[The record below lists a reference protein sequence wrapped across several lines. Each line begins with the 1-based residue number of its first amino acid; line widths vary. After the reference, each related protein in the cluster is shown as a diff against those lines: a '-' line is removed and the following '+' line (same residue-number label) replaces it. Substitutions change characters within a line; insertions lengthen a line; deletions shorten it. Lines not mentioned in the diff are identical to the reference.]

1 MMKNYLLL
9 FVLFFGF
16 QVVFGQDILN
26 LKNATTMTVYITEV
40 TPTTIK
46 FKKSND
52 GPMYTMNLSDVISV
66 TYSNGTT
73 DNFSTAPVVNNNNNN
88 NNNNAQNSNKKTKDK
103 DDDEML
109 APSKRYGGPRIGL
122 TYIDKGTTREN
133 IADAFNRS
141 DITPFVSQFGWQ
153 FETRVFTLESGAAG
167 LVEFV
172 PLIGGL
178 EQGLFLPSANLLFGF
193 RAANGVE
200 FGVGPSG
207 SLAGVGLVMA
217 IGASFKVGKVTFPFN
232 VAFSPNIKKM
242 IEVYDPAT
250 QSYKESTSNSGLR
263 LSFFIGFNSRK
274 G

>member
-1 MMKNYLLL
+1 MKKYFFMLCLA
-9 FVLFFGF
+9 FFGLPTA
-16 QVVFGQDILN
+16 FGQDILT
-26 LKNATTMTVYITEV
+26 LKNSTTMTVYVTEV

-73 DNFSTAPVVNNNNNN
+73 DNFSTAPVVINNNNNE
-88 NNNNAQNSNKKTKDK
+88 QHSNKKAKDK

-109 APSKRYGGPRIGL
+109 GPSKKYGGPRIGL
-122 TYIDKGTTREN
+122 TYIDKGTTREK
-133 IADAFNRS
+133 IADAFNRA

-200 FGVGPSG
+200 FGLGPSG
-207 SLAGVGLVMA
+207 SLAGVGIVMA
-217 IGASFKVGKVTFPFN
+217 LGASFKVGKVTFPFN
-232 VAFSPNIKKM
+232 VAFSPNIKKI
-242 IEVYDPAT
+242 IEVYDPST
-250 QSYKESTSNSGLR
+250 QTYKNSTSNSGLR
-263 LSFFIGFNSRK
+263 LSLFIGFNSRK

>member
-26 LKNATTMTVYITEV
+26 LKNATTMTVYVTEV

-88 NNNNAQNSNKKTKDK
+88 NNYAQNSNQKTKDK

-153 FETRVFTLESGAAG
+153 FETRVFTLESGGAG

-207 SLAGVGLVMA
+207 SLAGVGIVMA
-217 IGASFKVGKVTFPFN
+217 LGASFKVGKVTFPFN
-232 VAFSPNIKKM
+232 VAFSPNIKKI

-250 QSYKESTSNSGLR
+250 QSNKESTSNSGLR
-263 LSFFIGFNSRK
+263 LSLFIGFNSRK